1 MTLIIAL
8 LVAVVSG
15 ALAAALVCKGIR
27 LRLWAD
33 VLAGLGSL
41 ATMYLSGH
49 LAGANG
55 WPVFGFAAGYAVVVA
70 YLRLYPQAQS

>member
-1 MTLIIAL
+1 MMILALI
-8 LVAVVSG
+8 VAGLSG

-41 ATMYLSGH
+41 GAMYLAGH
-49 LAGANG
+49 LAGAEG
-55 WPVFGFAAGYAVVVA
+55 WPVFGFVAGYGAVVL
-70 YLRLYPQAQS
+70 YLRTRGAHR